1 MWPPSVCTNVVQG
14 PGDLPI
20 AGTWKVLGMAGVFA
34 VREQIYRALLVA
46 GGKPQCITKDGQRG
60 RVIGQRRLRL
70 ICGLCGCFAHASVGV
85 VCSLGTPP
93 TARASLPGPPPSP
106 RKLFECVCPVS
117 QLRRKHWQQGFCR
130 LAHIFRRWGSVK
142 GSSRVFVLGYLR
154 VHAGTL
160 GGGKVRGN
168 RNGGRDEIDT

>member
-1 MWPPSVCTNVVQG
+1 VWPPSVCTNVVQG

-20 AGTWKVLGMAGVFA
+20 AGIWKVLGMAGVCA

-46 GGKPQCITKDGQRG
+46 GGKLQCHTQGGQRS
-60 RVIGQRRLRL
+60 RVIGQHRVRRLRR
-70 ICGLCGCFAHASVGV
+70 ICGLRGCFAHASVGV
-85 VCSLGTPP
+85 VRSLGTPP

-142 GSSRVFVLGYLR
+142 GSSRVFVPGYLR

-160 GGGKVRGN
+160 GGG
-168 RNGGRDEIDT
+168 